1 MDKPLG
7 ERVSALEADNTG
19 SKADVA
25 EIFRLLR
32 VATEANARTAVQ
44 LDELTR
50 RVNVQHA
57 PENCPN
63 TAKVT
68 EMQQAYWAGRGVL
81 WFVGGGGVAVGTV
94 LGAVL
99 KLIGGH

>member
-1 MDKPLG
+1 MADKPLG
-7 ERVSALEADNTG
+7 ERVSALEADNSS
-19 SKADVA
+19 SKADIA

-32 VATEANARTAVQ
+32 VASEANARTAVQ

-68 EMQQAYWAGRGVL
+68 EMLQAYWAGRGVL
-81 WFVGGGGVAVGTV
+81 WFVGGGGVALGTA
-94 LGAVL
+94 LGILV
-99 KLIGGH
+99 KFGGH